1 MSYPNPEQTP
11 MGWEPP
17 TGTPSGS
24 TGPAPG
30 QPFDPPPPGFP
41 GGGSAGHQGAPAG
54 YPGVPAAAP
63 RRRRRWPW
71 VVLGV
76 VVLLGL
82 LIGGCSVLL
91 LRAVSPSI
99 DAANEWMALV
109 DEQRWDEA
117 YGELCSS
124 TQESQGADAVVP
136 VLRQDFGDGITD
148 YRLSQYQNNNGNV
161 SIGGQVEIDGR
172 DRSIT
177 LAMSDADGT
186 WRVCRYTF
194 SAIDA
199 GP

>member
-1 MSYPNPEQTP
+1 

-17 TGTPSGS
+17 TGSPSGS
-24 TGPAPG
+24 PGPPPG

-41 GGGSAGHQGAPAG
+41 GGGPVG

-71 VVLGV
+71 VLLGG

-82 LIGGCSVLL
+82 LIGGCSILV

-117 YGELCSS
+117 YGELCPS
-124 TQESQGADAVVP
+124 TRRSQEADAVVP
-136 VLRQDFGDGITD
+136 TLRQDFGAGVSD

-161 SIGGQVEIDGR
+161 SIGGQVEVDGR

-177 LAMSDADGT
+177 LAMSNADGT
-186 WRVCRYTF
+186 WRVCGYTF
-194 SAIDA
+194 SAIDT